1 MTGTTKNALLSELR
15 KKKLITGSS
24 TSSKTKSVGAI
35 PVVQDKTLQTWIK
48 GITNQLQEID
58 KSFVRSKD
66 LAKTGLVDVDG
77 NGNISLPKPEDNS
90 TIVPKAVEELKATG
104 AYSTVTLDWKTP
116 KSKFFGRNEVYRSEK
131 NDFGTAVNIG
141 SSTGDVYTDYVGN
154 NSKAYY
160 WVRTISKAGVQGAL
174 SSSVYA
180 ETSIDID
187 YLLENLSEQ
196 ISEGLL
202 SQSIK
207 DQLAGIDKN
216 AEYIKSVEAQVQDKI
231 AEVKDIIGR
240 DIIESKLSVSQH
252 LNDAQIRMSEA
263 EIRIEDY
270 KKYSESIVD
279 AAKKLALEADLD
291 LQKYIKDVQQY
302 ANDQVALLSN
312 SVNEVRKQA
321 ELAQQTADNE
331 IIERK
336 VQVDEAIT
344 KASNMIDAA
353 KVEMGNQTNVLIDE
367 KLVPIKTQ
375 NETAIR
381 DIKNLGTQYINLDK
395 KIDAGILNEATI
407 RSDKDDALSHRM
419 DVQFAE
425 FTSELTKAKSTILS
439 ESETRA
445 NENQALTL
453 QINNATSEI
462 GKNKSSISEVRQT
475 LSDFQTSTA
484 SKFDSIESGITTNNG
499 KIQGQIAEVEKSV
512 SSLEGTTNT
521 KFSNLSSSLKETDDI
536 AKTAINN
543 AAKAQETATTAV
555 NKADANSQKILTIS
569 AKTSGL
575 NNAIQATA
583 TADFLNEWKITS
595 GANELRLID
604 EPTARGGKVL
614 RAGNNNGNDTIWAH
628 WNAFIPFDENKT
640 YAIKYRYRRVNG
652 NGGVY
657 VGLAVKD
664 STQASFVNIAD
675 KLDTTLGSSHYAEVN
690 AMPALGDF
698 VTGISYFKGRE
709 LAGVN
714 VGYGKSP
721 LQNPRKLPSKA
732 AFISVM
738 FIANYNA
745 FAGEVDIDY
754 IDLVDAEAA
763 VIGFNAEAKAT
774 DLFKTASTATQ
785 TVADRSTL
793 LETQMRDA
801 QGKIE
806 SNSLALNK
814 TATKSELD
822 AAMGQVATNINA
834 AINGLTLGGVNA
846 VANSEA
852 PRTSTAASNKEY
864 LMYERSAELKAFYDE
879 NLNKQITISFEMSVP
894 VVGPVQVYSSNAS
907 AHTFSVTVN
916 VVIPNEWIK
925 YIVTVIPKPH
935 TSSTT
940 VSTIEFYGTYGSGRI
955 PTIRK
960 LQIEAGN
967 KATAWSPSP
976 RDFNALIDAQA
987 QAIKETNAEVKKQG
1001 DTISSQGVDL
1011 TKLKNDL
1018 ITTNQ
1023 EVSKRATTEAL
1034 NITNSK
1040 VEDQQG
1046 KLKAVTEQATA
1057 LSASLK
1063 RVAAAGANL
1072 LIQSNVVGTYNG
1084 SSYPHHR
1091 YKLGEDWEVGATY
1104 TLMWCAEHQ
1113 RNNTDTSSSLS
1124 VYAGGGQQVLQ
1135 SVVNTNGK
1143 VINKI
1148 TFVKNSQ
1155 GIEQRVLNFY
1165 MINRPSAA
1173 QGSIGTVYWAVL
1185 VKGDLITTE
1194 SWIPSA
1200 YDYNVAVDQVNANF
1214 NDFKQTYVTD
1224 KEALTKRT
1232 SSLETGLS
1240 NAEKNIDNTAKAL
1253 QNYATNAKLDEV
1265 TASQTNQLN
1274 AEIKKVK
1281 GSIDSASD
1289 SNSLLPDFNLKNPED
1304 WINYYNYD
1312 LSQHFKKT
1320 TTGKVG
1326 NTVFRKDTS
1335 NQAGCWVNSRKALP
1349 TNRPYKVSFWVRR
1362 SADST
1367 GTCNITAMYGKADGI
1382 FSNAAITAVYI
1393 DTNKIPA
1400 DEQWVLIEQVVNFNL
1415 HPQVKL
1421 GFSIGHNATGGWWE
1435 LQGFSVE
1442 NVVTEKDVDST
1453 LVRATQ
1459 LQSYSTKVDTTKA
1472 VATATDAMES
1482 KFKQKFG
1489 NMWTDSTATLD
1500 STRYTK
1506 SETDRAIAD
1515 ESKTLKAAL
1524 SLSGGD
1530 NIIKNGDFSKPLDG
1544 TNWRQNAVVAGNTFE
1559 IFKDAN
1565 GATYGRFTSSNTTTM
1580 FKGVV
1585 EQITLADGLEIDQTY
1600 TLSFKAKSLTA
1611 AQISLLLIIHRYDGS
1626 SNNQLQ
1632 SSWQLYTDKETICT
1646 YTFKTNVANLRSI
1659 NIILYAPTGI
1669 APDFLIRE
1677 VQIEKGELATGFR
1690 VNPREL
1696 KDSLNA
1702 TAEKLEGTRAD
1713 VKKQG
1718 DSITS
1723 LTENYNILKSNV
1735 DLNKQAVDGKF
1746 QEINTTISN
1755 NQQNITQSIN
1765 SLDSSYKQL
1774 NQDLGQV
1781 INYRVYSSG
1790 WNNDFTGIKN
1800 LKGEIKSTASNR
1812 GFSVHVLAANGG
1824 IASSTRYDTYGDA
1837 ANAVAMS
1844 NALQALPNNTYV
1856 IITNYDHIALNLK
1869 QLKDSLVAVGANPLT
1884 IDQFTGRDAYI
1895 LVGQKGI
1902 GAGRGIELHA
1912 TPDSGINGAKQ
1923 IMLAV
1928 QVVDGV
1934 PIGLANNSGNLQK
1947 VIDNQAQMIQQK
1959 ITRADAQEVFGQEI
1973 KTYSAKID
1981 AIQYAE
1987 DNWILA
1993 NDEPKSVSITTGT
2006 NRTVAVWDL
2015 MYRHKDLPINKGDP
2029 IVVRLKY
2036 TADSGL
2042 IGAACIP
2049 QFHGGTYTIG
2059 VNSFIV
2065 AASGEVELKGI
2076 FPSDLKATAFD
2087 FVPLGLRFDNA
2098 PAGGVFTV
2106 TNAFISRGNSAPNF
2120 KGGFKSVLKQNA
2132 QFVED
2137 TFVRAEAN
2145 KQVIAQQIQ
2154 QYDASI
2160 PEGMATV
2167 VKSTKVTADNAAK
2180 DLASFKSVDFKQLQ
2194 NSTNNLGT
2202 ALEST
2207 TMLAMMIT
2215 NGKLL
2220 YGDVNFKKGM
2230 NNVGTYN
2237 NLGNGTVSVTREAK
2251 SADNP
2256 TTSTHELRI
2265 VTTGSASPNFG
2276 GFHQQFFT
2284 RSNAIFIIKYLIKLP
2299 IGYKLYPAAN
2309 LMGDGSVDK
2318 FIGSTDGTGRFEVY
2332 VRMVKSGAT
2341 GRFDTSGFV
2350 HVAGGP
2356 APTPE
2361 SPLIWT
2367 LAQIECYDVT
2377 DYASADPNLQDFVS
2391 TANESL
2397 GTLTNFKETWASKLT
2412 EMSSKLDRTNSAY
2425 ILNSDLTNTNIERA
2439 IAASSNQLKSEY
2451 IDPLQ
2456 KNTESLKEN
2465 ILTNVDLSGLNPD
2478 IYYPVI
2484 FRLATVKQRYD
2495 FKVFCTLDGQNNSN
2509 VPWATHGSRTFG
2521 LNCEW
2526 SVTANGWGTQA
2537 ESRIIEKFSY
2547 SWTPQSPLIN
2557 IRQMSNASIEVVFLR
2572 GGARYDISHYKT
2584 ITPLIK
2590 TEFFTALGQSIEPIQ
2605 YNSSLVPV
2613 PIFAEIVKA
2622 QDVAGAAARSVAD
2635 IQRDYITS
2643 SKLNEAFASTTER
2656 MSALYSANSQSI
2668 MTSAQ
2673 TTFEKDWINRT
2684 PSGSRIGMRLIEDQ
2698 TCRGGFAI
2706 RMGDNSGNDEV
2717 WLNWFATLPIDENKM
2732 YRIKYRYRRVS
2743 GAGVVYV
2750 GATCFNAAKT
2760 AFITDSNYINGDI
2773 GSSHYVV
2780 GGAAPALGTWVTGV
2794 AYFKGRSA
2802 GASSGAGTLTNPKT
2816 FANKAAFFTPVFIGN
2831 YSAQAGEVDLDFI
2844 DIEDADNLADLETF
2858 KTTYASDK
2866 TAYTSVI
2873 DTLTS
2878 TFGDKAIGLT
2888 EQKKFVDGVKGVA
2901 TFLINNN
2908 GIATGWGTTS
2918 ELVNGQVKTEFGVY
2932 SSRFFVASD
2941 TNAKTFPFIVDGNNV
2956 IMNTAIIKDG
2966 SIQSAKIGNL
2976 GADKITSGDIAADRM
2991 KANIVEAARGQF
3003 QSLSSITATI
3013 GHLRT
3018 SETGARIE
3026 IADQFIKSFDNNGVK
3041 RVQIGNLEL

>member
-1 MTGTTKNALLSELR
+1 M
-15 KKKLITGSS
+15 
-24 TSSKTKSVGAI
+24 
-35 PVVQDKTLQTWIK
+35 
-48 GITNQLQEID
+48 
-58 KSFVRSKD
+58 
-66 LAKTGLVDVDG
+66 
-77 NGNISLPKPEDNS
+77 
-90 TIVPKAVEELKATG
+90 
-104 AYSTVTLDWKTP
+104 
-116 KSKFFGRNEVYRSEK
+116 
-131 NDFGTAVNIG
+131 
-141 SSTGDVYTDYVGN
+141 
-154 NSKAYY
+154 
-160 WVRTISKAGVQGAL
+160 
-174 SSSVYA
+174 
-180 ETSIDID
+180 
-187 YLLENLSEQ
+187 
-196 ISEGLL
+196 
-202 SQSIK
+202 
-207 DQLAGIDKN
+207 
-216 AEYIKSVEAQVQDKI
+216 
-231 AEVKDIIGR
+231 
-240 DIIESKLSVSQH
+240 
-252 LNDAQIRMSEA
+252 
-263 EIRIEDY
+263 
-270 KKYSESIVD
+270 
-279 AAKKLALEADLD
+279 
-291 LQKYIKDVQQY
+291 
-302 ANDQVALLSN
+302 
-312 SVNEVRKQA
+312 
-321 ELAQQTADNE
+321 
-331 IIERK
+331 
-336 VQVDEAIT
+336 
-344 KASNMIDAA
+344 
-353 KVEMGNQTNVLIDE
+353 
-367 KLVPIKTQ
+367 
-375 NETAIR
+375 
-381 DIKNLGTQYINLDK
+381 
-395 KIDAGILNEATI
+395 
-407 RSDKDDALSHRM
+407 
-419 DVQFAE
+419 
-425 FTSELTKAKSTILS
+425 
-439 ESETRA
+439 
-445 NENQALTL
+445 
-453 QINNATSEI
+453 
-462 GKNKSSISEVRQT
+462 
-475 LSDFQTSTA
+475 
-484 SKFDSIESGITTNNG
+484 
-499 KIQGQIAEVEKSV
+499 
-512 SSLEGTTNT
+512 
-521 KFSNLSSSLKETDDI
+521 
-536 AKTAINN
+536 
-543 AAKAQETATTAV
+543 
-555 NKADANSQKILTIS
+555 
-569 AKTSGL
+569 
-575 NNAIQATA
+575 
-583 TADFLNEWKITS
+583 
-595 GANELRLID
+595 
-604 EPTARGGKVL
+604 
-614 RAGNNNGNDTIWAH
+614 
-628 WNAFIPFDENKT
+628 
-640 YAIKYRYRRVNG
+640 
-652 NGGVY
+652 
-657 VGLAVKD
+657 
-664 STQASFVNIAD
+664 
-675 KLDTTLGSSHYAEVN
+675 
-690 AMPALGDF
+690 
-698 VTGISYFKGRE
+698 
-709 LAGVN
+709 
-714 VGYGKSP
+714 
-721 LQNPRKLPSKA
+721 
-732 AFISVM
+732 
-738 FIANYNA
+738 
-745 FAGEVDIDY
+745 
-754 IDLVDAEAA
+754 
-763 VIGFNAEAKAT
+763 
-774 DLFKTASTATQ
+774 
-785 TVADRSTL
+785 
-793 LETQMRDA
+793 
-801 QGKIE
+801 
-806 SNSLALNK
+806 
-814 TATKSELD
+814 
-822 AAMGQVATNINA
+822 
-834 AINGLTLGGVNA
+834 
-846 VANSEA
+846 
-852 PRTSTAASNKEY
+852 
-864 LMYERSAELKAFYDE
+864 
-879 NLNKQITISFEMSVP
+879 
-894 VVGPVQVYSSNAS
+894 
-907 AHTFSVTVN
+907 
-916 VVIPNEWIK
+916 
-925 YIVTVIPKPH
+925 
-935 TSSTT
+935 
-940 VSTIEFYGTYGSGRI
+940 
-955 PTIRK
+955 
-960 LQIEAGN
+960 
-967 KATAWSPSP
+967 
-976 RDFNALIDAQA
+976 
-987 QAIKETNAEVKKQG
+987 
-1001 DTISSQGVDL
+1001 
-1011 TKLKNDL
+1011 
-1018 ITTNQ
+1018 
-1023 EVSKRATTEAL
+1023 
-1034 NITNSK
+1034 
-1040 VEDQQG
+1040 
-1046 KLKAVTEQATA
+1046 
-1057 LSASLK
+1057 
-1063 RVAAAGANL
+1063 
-1072 LIQSNVVGTYNG
+1072 
-1084 SSYPHHR
+1084 
-1091 YKLGEDWEVGATY
+1091 
-1104 TLMWCAEHQ
+1104 
-1113 RNNTDTSSSLS
+1113 
-1124 VYAGGGQQVLQ
+1124 
-1135 SVVNTNGK
+1135 
-1143 VINKI
+1143 
-1148 TFVKNSQ
+1148 
-1155 GIEQRVLNFY
+1155 
-1165 MINRPSAA
+1165 
-1173 QGSIGTVYWAVL
+1173 
-1185 VKGDLITTE
+1185 
-1194 SWIPSA
+1194 
-1200 YDYNVAVDQVNANF
+1200 
-1214 NDFKQTYVTD
+1214 
-1224 KEALTKRT
+1224 
-1232 SSLETGLS
+1232 
-1240 NAEKNIDNTAKAL
+1240 
-1253 QNYATNAKLDEV
+1253 
-1265 TASQTNQLN
+1265 
-1274 AEIKKVK
+1274 
-1281 GSIDSASD
+1281 
-1289 SNSLLPDFNLKNPED
+1289 
-1304 WINYYNYD
+1304 
-1312 LSQHFKKT
+1312 SQHFKKT

-1362 SADST
+1362 SADSA

-1382 FSNAAITAVYI
+1382 FSNAAITAMYI
-1393 DTNKIPA
+1393 DTSKIPA
-1400 DEQWVLIEQVVNFNL
+1400 DEQWILIEQVVNFNL

-1421 GFSIGHNATGGWWE
+1421 GFAIGHNATGGWWE

-1489 NMWTDSTATLD
+1489 NLWTDSTATLD

-1544 TNWRQNAVVAGNTFE
+1544 TNWRQNAVIAGNTFE

-1565 GATYGRFTSSNTTTM
+1565 GATYGRFASSNTTTM

-1585 EQITLADGLEIDQTY
+1585 EQITLADGLELDQTY

-1774 NQDLGQV
+1774 NQDIGQV

-1844 NALQALPNNTYV
+1844 NALKALPNNTYV

-2049 QFHGGTYTIG
+2049 QFHGGTYSIG

-2332 VRMVKSGAT
+2332 VRMVKSGTT

-2356 APTPE
+2356 APTPA

-2367 LAQIECYDVT
+2367 LGQIECYDVT

-2391 TANESL
+2391 TATESL

-2495 FKVFCTLDGQNNSN
+2495 FKVFCTLGGQNNSN

-2780 GGAAPALGTWVTGV
+2780 AGAAPALGTWVTGV

-2858 KTTYASDK
+2858 KTTYASEK

>member
-1 MTGTTKNALLSELR
+1 
-15 KKKLITGSS
+15 GS
-24 TSSKTKSVGAI
+24 V
-35 PVVQDKTLQTWIK
+35 
-48 GITNQLQEID
+48 
-58 KSFVRSKD
+58 
-66 LAKTGLVDVDG
+66 
-77 NGNISLPKPEDNS
+77 
-90 TIVPKAVEELKATG
+90 
-104 AYSTVTLDWKTP
+104 
-116 KSKFFGRNEVYRSEK
+116 
-131 NDFGTAVNIG
+131 
-141 SSTGDVYTDYVGN
+141 
-154 NSKAYY
+154 
-160 WVRTISKAGVQGAL
+160 
-174 SSSVYA
+174 
-180 ETSIDID
+180 
-187 YLLENLSEQ
+187 
-196 ISEGLL
+196 
-202 SQSIK
+202 
-207 DQLAGIDKN
+207 
-216 AEYIKSVEAQVQDKI
+216 
-231 AEVKDIIGR
+231 
-240 DIIESKLSVSQH
+240 
-252 LNDAQIRMSEA
+252 
-263 EIRIEDY
+263 
-270 KKYSESIVD
+270 
-279 AAKKLALEADLD
+279 
-291 LQKYIKDVQQY
+291 
-302 ANDQVALLSN
+302 
-312 SVNEVRKQA
+312 
-321 ELAQQTADNE
+321 
-331 IIERK
+331 
-336 VQVDEAIT
+336 
-344 KASNMIDAA
+344 
-353 KVEMGNQTNVLIDE
+353 
-367 KLVPIKTQ
+367 
-375 NETAIR
+375 
-381 DIKNLGTQYINLDK
+381 
-395 KIDAGILNEATI
+395 
-407 RSDKDDALSHRM
+407 
-419 DVQFAE
+419 
-425 FTSELTKAKSTILS
+425 
-439 ESETRA
+439 
-445 NENQALTL
+445 
-453 QINNATSEI
+453 
-462 GKNKSSISEVRQT
+462 
-475 LSDFQTSTA
+475 
-484 SKFDSIESGITTNNG
+484 
-499 KIQGQIAEVEKSV
+499 
-512 SSLEGTTNT
+512 
-521 KFSNLSSSLKETDDI
+521 
-536 AKTAINN
+536 
-543 AAKAQETATTAV
+543 
-555 NKADANSQKILTIS
+555 
-569 AKTSGL
+569 
-575 NNAIQATA
+575 
-583 TADFLNEWKITS
+583 
-595 GANELRLID
+595 
-604 EPTARGGKVL
+604 
-614 RAGNNNGNDTIWAH
+614 
-628 WNAFIPFDENKT
+628 
-640 YAIKYRYRRVNG
+640 
-652 NGGVY
+652 
-657 VGLAVKD
+657 
-664 STQASFVNIAD
+664 
-675 KLDTTLGSSHYAEVN
+675 
-690 AMPALGDF
+690 
-698 VTGISYFKGRE
+698 
-709 LAGVN
+709 
-714 VGYGKSP
+714 
-721 LQNPRKLPSKA
+721 
-732 AFISVM
+732 
-738 FIANYNA
+738 
-745 FAGEVDIDY
+745 
-754 IDLVDAEAA
+754 
-763 VIGFNAEAKAT
+763 
-774 DLFKTASTATQ
+774 
-785 TVADRSTL
+785 
-793 LETQMRDA
+793 
-801 QGKIE
+801 
-806 SNSLALNK
+806 
-814 TATKSELD
+814 
-822 AAMGQVATNINA
+822 
-834 AINGLTLGGVNA
+834 
-846 VANSEA
+846 
-852 PRTSTAASNKEY
+852 
-864 LMYERSAELKAFYDE
+864 
-879 NLNKQITISFEMSVP
+879 
-894 VVGPVQVYSSNAS
+894 
-907 AHTFSVTVN
+907 
-916 VVIPNEWIK
+916 
-925 YIVTVIPKPH
+925 
-935 TSSTT
+935 
-940 VSTIEFYGTYGSGRI
+940 
-955 PTIRK
+955 
-960 LQIEAGN
+960 
-967 KATAWSPSP
+967 
-976 RDFNALIDAQA
+976 
-987 QAIKETNAEVKKQG
+987 
-1001 DTISSQGVDL
+1001 
-1011 TKLKNDL
+1011 
-1018 ITTNQ
+1018 
-1023 EVSKRATTEAL
+1023 
-1034 NITNSK
+1034 
-1040 VEDQQG
+1040 
-1046 KLKAVTEQATA
+1046 
-1057 LSASLK
+1057 
-1063 RVAAAGANL
+1063 
-1072 LIQSNVVGTYNG
+1072 
-1084 SSYPHHR
+1084 
-1091 YKLGEDWEVGATY
+1091 
-1104 TLMWCAEHQ
+1104 
-1113 RNNTDTSSSLS
+1113 
-1124 VYAGGGQQVLQ
+1124 
-1135 SVVNTNGK
+1135 
-1143 VINKI
+1143 
-1148 TFVKNSQ
+1148 
-1155 GIEQRVLNFY
+1155 
-1165 MINRPSAA
+1165 
-1173 QGSIGTVYWAVL
+1173 GTVYWAVL
-1185 VKGDLITTE
+1185 VRGDLITTE

-1200 YDYNVAVDQVNANF
+1200 YDYNTAVDQVNASF
-1214 NDFKQTYVTD
+1214 NDFKQTYVTE

-1232 SSLETGLS
+1232 SSLESGLS

-1274 AEIKKVK
+1274 AQIKKVK

-1362 SADST
+1362 SADSA

-1382 FSNAAITAVYI
+1382 FSNAAITAMYI
-1393 DTNKIPA
+1393 DTSKIPA
-1400 DEQWVLIEQVVNFNL
+1400 DEQWILIEQVVNFNL

-1421 GFSIGHNATGGWWE
+1421 GFAIGHNATGGWWE

-1489 NMWTDSTATLD
+1489 NLWTDSTATLD

-1544 TNWRQNAVVAGNTFE
+1544 TNWRQNAVIAGNTFE

-1565 GATYGRFTSSNTTTM
+1565 GATYGRFASSNTTTM

-1585 EQITLADGLEIDQTY
+1585 EQITLADGLELDQTY

-1774 NQDLGQV
+1774 NQDIGQV

-1844 NALQALPNNTYV
+1844 NALKALPNNTYV

-2049 QFHGGTYTIG
+2049 QFHGGTYSIG

-2332 VRMVKSGAT
+2332 VRMVKSGTT

-2356 APTPE
+2356 APTPA

-2367 LAQIECYDVT
+2367 LGQIECYDVT

-2391 TANESL
+2391 TATESL
-2397 GTLTNFKETWASKLT
+2397 GTLTNFKETWAS
-2412 EMSSKLDRTNSAY
+2412 
-2425 ILNSDLTNTNIERA
+2425 
-2439 IAASSNQLKSEY
+2439 
-2451 IDPLQ
+2451 
-2456 KNTESLKEN
+2456 
-2465 ILTNVDLSGLNPD
+2465 
-2478 IYYPVI
+2478 
-2484 FRLATVKQRYD
+2484 
-2495 FKVFCTLDGQNNSN
+2495 
-2509 VPWATHGSRTFG
+2509 
-2521 LNCEW
+2521 
-2526 SVTANGWGTQA
+2526 
-2537 ESRIIEKFSY
+2537 
-2547 SWTPQSPLIN
+2547 
-2557 IRQMSNASIEVVFLR
+2557 
-2572 GGARYDISHYKT
+2572 
-2584 ITPLIK
+2584 
-2590 TEFFTALGQSIEPIQ
+2590 
-2605 YNSSLVPV
+2605 
-2613 PIFAEIVKA
+2613 
-2622 QDVAGAAARSVAD
+2622 
-2635 IQRDYITS
+2635 
-2643 SKLNEAFASTTER
+2643 
-2656 MSALYSANSQSI
+2656 
-2668 MTSAQ
+2668 
-2673 TTFEKDWINRT
+2673 
-2684 PSGSRIGMRLIEDQ
+2684 
-2698 TCRGGFAI
+2698 
-2706 RMGDNSGNDEV
+2706 
-2717 WLNWFATLPIDENKM
+2717 
-2732 YRIKYRYRRVS
+2732 
-2743 GAGVVYV
+2743 
-2750 GATCFNAAKT
+2750 
-2760 AFITDSNYINGDI
+2760 
-2773 GSSHYVV
+2773 
-2780 GGAAPALGTWVTGV
+2780 
-2794 AYFKGRSA
+2794 
-2802 GASSGAGTLTNPKT
+2802 
-2816 FANKAAFFTPVFIGN
+2816 
-2831 YSAQAGEVDLDFI
+2831 
-2844 DIEDADNLADLETF
+2844 
-2858 KTTYASDK
+2858 
-2866 TAYTSVI
+2866 
-2873 DTLTS
+2873 
-2878 TFGDKAIGLT
+2878 
-2888 EQKKFVDGVKGVA
+2888 
-2901 TFLINNN
+2901 
-2908 GIATGWGTTS
+2908 
-2918 ELVNGQVKTEFGVY
+2918 
-2932 SSRFFVASD
+2932 
-2941 TNAKTFPFIVDGNNV
+2941 
-2956 IMNTAIIKDG
+2956 
-2966 SIQSAKIGNL
+2966 
-2976 GADKITSGDIAADRM
+2976 
-2991 KANIVEAARGQF
+2991 
-3003 QSLSSITATI
+3003 
-3013 GHLRT
+3013 
-3018 SETGARIE
+3018 
-3026 IADQFIKSFDNNGVK
+3026 
-3041 RVQIGNLEL
+3041 

>member
-1 MTGTTKNALLSELR
+1 T
-15 KKKLITGSS
+15 
-24 TSSKTKSVGAI
+24 
-35 PVVQDKTLQTWIK
+35 
-48 GITNQLQEID
+48 
-58 KSFVRSKD
+58 
-66 LAKTGLVDVDG
+66 
-77 NGNISLPKPEDNS
+77 
-90 TIVPKAVEELKATG
+90 
-104 AYSTVTLDWKTP
+104 
-116 KSKFFGRNEVYRSEK
+116 
-131 NDFGTAVNIG
+131 
-141 SSTGDVYTDYVGN
+141 
-154 NSKAYY
+154 
-160 WVRTISKAGVQGAL
+160 
-174 SSSVYA
+174 
-180 ETSIDID
+180 
-187 YLLENLSEQ
+187 
-196 ISEGLL
+196 
-202 SQSIK
+202 
-207 DQLAGIDKN
+207 
-216 AEYIKSVEAQVQDKI
+216 
-231 AEVKDIIGR
+231 
-240 DIIESKLSVSQH
+240 
-252 LNDAQIRMSEA
+252 
-263 EIRIEDY
+263 
-270 KKYSESIVD
+270 
-279 AAKKLALEADLD
+279 
-291 LQKYIKDVQQY
+291 
-302 ANDQVALLSN
+302 
-312 SVNEVRKQA
+312 
-321 ELAQQTADNE
+321 
-331 IIERK
+331 
-336 VQVDEAIT
+336 
-344 KASNMIDAA
+344 
-353 KVEMGNQTNVLIDE
+353 
-367 KLVPIKTQ
+367 
-375 NETAIR
+375 
-381 DIKNLGTQYINLDK
+381 
-395 KIDAGILNEATI
+395 
-407 RSDKDDALSHRM
+407 
-419 DVQFAE
+419 
-425 FTSELTKAKSTILS
+425 
-439 ESETRA
+439 
-445 NENQALTL
+445 
-453 QINNATSEI
+453 
-462 GKNKSSISEVRQT
+462 
-475 LSDFQTSTA
+475 
-484 SKFDSIESGITTNNG
+484 
-499 KIQGQIAEVEKSV
+499 
-512 SSLEGTTNT
+512 
-521 KFSNLSSSLKETDDI
+521 
-536 AKTAINN
+536 
-543 AAKAQETATTAV
+543 
-555 NKADANSQKILTIS
+555 
-569 AKTSGL
+569 
-575 NNAIQATA
+575 
-583 TADFLNEWKITS
+583 
-595 GANELRLID
+595 
-604 EPTARGGKVL
+604 
-614 RAGNNNGNDTIWAH
+614 
-628 WNAFIPFDENKT
+628 
-640 YAIKYRYRRVNG
+640 
-652 NGGVY
+652 
-657 VGLAVKD
+657 
-664 STQASFVNIAD
+664 
-675 KLDTTLGSSHYAEVN
+675 
-690 AMPALGDF
+690 
-698 VTGISYFKGRE
+698 
-709 LAGVN
+709 
-714 VGYGKSP
+714 
-721 LQNPRKLPSKA
+721 
-732 AFISVM
+732 
-738 FIANYNA
+738 
-745 FAGEVDIDY
+745 
-754 IDLVDAEAA
+754 
-763 VIGFNAEAKAT
+763 
-774 DLFKTASTATQ
+774 
-785 TVADRSTL
+785 
-793 LETQMRDA
+793 
-801 QGKIE
+801 
-806 SNSLALNK
+806 
-814 TATKSELD
+814 
-822 AAMGQVATNINA
+822 
-834 AINGLTLGGVNA
+834 
-846 VANSEA
+846 
-852 PRTSTAASNKEY
+852 
-864 LMYERSAELKAFYDE
+864 
-879 NLNKQITISFEMSVP
+879 
-894 VVGPVQVYSSNAS
+894 
-907 AHTFSVTVN
+907 
-916 VVIPNEWIK
+916 
-925 YIVTVIPKPH
+925 
-935 TSSTT
+935 
-940 VSTIEFYGTYGSGRI
+940 
-955 PTIRK
+955 
-960 LQIEAGN
+960 
-967 KATAWSPSP
+967 
-976 RDFNALIDAQA
+976 
-987 QAIKETNAEVKKQG
+987 
-1001 DTISSQGVDL
+1001 
-1011 TKLKNDL
+1011 
-1018 ITTNQ
+1018 
-1023 EVSKRATTEAL
+1023 
-1034 NITNSK
+1034 
-1040 VEDQQG
+1040 
-1046 KLKAVTEQATA
+1046 
-1057 LSASLK
+1057 
-1063 RVAAAGANL
+1063 
-1072 LIQSNVVGTYNG
+1072 
-1084 SSYPHHR
+1084 
-1091 YKLGEDWEVGATY
+1091 
-1104 TLMWCAEHQ
+1104 
-1113 RNNTDTSSSLS
+1113 
-1124 VYAGGGQQVLQ
+1124 
-1135 SVVNTNGK
+1135 
-1143 VINKI
+1143 
-1148 TFVKNSQ
+1148 
-1155 GIEQRVLNFY
+1155 
-1165 MINRPSAA
+1165 A
-1173 QGSIGTVYWAVL
+1173 QGSVGTVYWAVL
-1185 VKGDLITTE
+1185 VRGDLITTE

-1200 YDYNVAVDQVNANF
+1200 YDYNTAVDQVNASF
-1214 NDFKQTYVTD
+1214 NDFKQTYVTE

-1232 SSLETGLS
+1232 SSLESGLS

-1274 AEIKKVK
+1274 AQIKKVK

-1362 SADST
+1362 SADSA

-1382 FSNAAITAVYI
+1382 FSNAAITAMYI
-1393 DTNKIPA
+1393 DTSKIPA
-1400 DEQWVLIEQVVNFNL
+1400 DEQWILIEQVVNFNL

-1421 GFSIGHNATGGWWE
+1421 GFAIGHNATGGWWE

-1489 NMWTDSTATLD
+1489 NLWTDSTATLD

-1544 TNWRQNAVVAGNTFE
+1544 TNWRQNAVIAGNTFE

-1565 GATYGRFTSSNTTTM
+1565 GATYGRFASSNTTTM

-1585 EQITLADGLEIDQTY
+1585 EQITLADGLELDQTY

-1774 NQDLGQV
+1774 NQDIGQV

-1844 NALQALPNNTYV
+1844 NALKALPNNTYV

-2049 QFHGGTYTIG
+2049 QFHGGTYSIG

-2332 VRMVKSGAT
+2332 VRMVKSGTT

-2356 APTPE
+2356 APTPA

-2367 LAQIECYDVT
+2367 LGQIECYDVT

-2391 TANESL
+2391 TATESL

-2495 FKVFCTLDGQNNSN
+2495 FKVFCTLGGQNNSN

-2780 GGAAPALGTWVTGV
+2780 AGAAPALGTWVTGV

-2858 KTTYASDK
+2858 KTTYASEK

>member
-1155 GIEQRVLNFY
+1155 GLEQRVLNFY

-1489 NMWTDSTATLD
+1489 NLWTDSTATLD

-1544 TNWRQNAVVAGNTFE
+1544 TNWRQNEVIAGNTFE

-1565 GATYGRFTSSNTTTM
+1565 GATYGRFASSNTTTM

-1585 EQITLADGLEIDQTY
+1585 EQITLADGLELDQTY

-1626 SNNQLQ
+1626 SNNQLH

-1696 KDSLNA
+1696 
-1702 TAEKLEGTRAD
+1702 
-1713 VKKQG
+1713 
-1718 DSITS
+1718 
-1723 LTENYNILKSNV
+1723 
-1735 DLNKQAVDGKF
+1735 
-1746 QEINTTISN
+1746 
-1755 NQQNITQSIN
+1755 
-1765 SLDSSYKQL
+1765 
-1774 NQDLGQV
+1774 
-1781 INYRVYSSG
+1781 
-1790 WNNDFTGIKN
+1790 
-1800 LKGEIKSTASNR
+1800 
-1812 GFSVHVLAANGG
+1812 
-1824 IASSTRYDTYGDA
+1824 
-1837 ANAVAMS
+1837 
-1844 NALQALPNNTYV
+1844 
-1856 IITNYDHIALNLK
+1856 
-1869 QLKDSLVAVGANPLT
+1869 
-1884 IDQFTGRDAYI
+1884 
-1895 LVGQKGI
+1895 
-1902 GAGRGIELHA
+1902 
-1912 TPDSGINGAKQ
+1912 
-1923 IMLAV
+1923 
-1928 QVVDGV
+1928 
-1934 PIGLANNSGNLQK
+1934 
-1947 VIDNQAQMIQQK
+1947 
-1959 ITRADAQEVFGQEI
+1959 
-1973 KTYSAKID
+1973 ID

-2049 QFHGGTYTIG
+2049 QFHGGTYSIG

-2332 VRMVKSGAT
+2332 VRMVKSGTT

-2356 APTPE
+2356 APTPA

-2367 LAQIECYDVT
+2367 LGQIECYDVT

-2391 TANESL
+2391 TATESL

-2439 IAASSNQLKSEY
+2439 IAASSNHLKSEY

-2484 FRLATVKQRYD
+2484 FQLATGKQKYD
-2495 FKVFCTLDGQNNSN
+2495 FKVFCTLGGQNNSN
-2509 VPWATHGSRTFG
+2509 VPWATHGTRSFG

>member
-1 MTGTTKNALLSELR
+1 M
-15 KKKLITGSS
+15 
-24 TSSKTKSVGAI
+24 
-35 PVVQDKTLQTWIK
+35 
-48 GITNQLQEID
+48 
-58 KSFVRSKD
+58 
-66 LAKTGLVDVDG
+66 
-77 NGNISLPKPEDNS
+77 
-90 TIVPKAVEELKATG
+90 
-104 AYSTVTLDWKTP
+104 
-116 KSKFFGRNEVYRSEK
+116 YRSEK

-721 LQNPRKLPSKA
+721 LQNPRKLPSKAAFISVMFIANYNAFAGEVDIDYIDLVDAEA

-2332 VRMVKSGAT
+2332 VRMVKSGTT

-2356 APTPE
+2356 APTPA

-2367 LAQIECYDVT
+2367 LGQIECYDVT

-2391 TANESL
+2391 TATESL

-2439 IAASSNQLKSEY
+2439 IAASSNHLKSEY

-2484 FRLATVKQRYD
+2484 FQLATGKQKYD
-2495 FKVFCTLDGQNNSN
+2495 FKVFCTLGGQNNSN
-2509 VPWATHGSRTFG
+2509 VPWATHGTRSFG